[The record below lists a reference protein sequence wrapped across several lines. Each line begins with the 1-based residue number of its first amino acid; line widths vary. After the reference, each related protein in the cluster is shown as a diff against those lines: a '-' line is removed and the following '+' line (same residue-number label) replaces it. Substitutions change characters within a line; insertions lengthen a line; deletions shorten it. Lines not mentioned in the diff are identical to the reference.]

1 MEFIQLIEAIAANLT
16 SANITDFINLV
27 DGLVS
32 LGENML
38 EHKSATTTA
47 ATSTPPTP

>member
-1 MEFIQLIEAIAANLT
+1 MQFLQLIETIASNL
-16 SANITDFINLV
+16 SATNISDFINLV

-38 EHKSATTTA
+38 EHKSVAPA
-47 ATSTPPTP
+47 ATSTPPTQ

>member
-16 SANITDFINLV
+16 PANITDFINLV

-38 EHKSATTTA
+38 EHKSVASA
-47 ATSTPPTP
+47 ATSTPPTQ